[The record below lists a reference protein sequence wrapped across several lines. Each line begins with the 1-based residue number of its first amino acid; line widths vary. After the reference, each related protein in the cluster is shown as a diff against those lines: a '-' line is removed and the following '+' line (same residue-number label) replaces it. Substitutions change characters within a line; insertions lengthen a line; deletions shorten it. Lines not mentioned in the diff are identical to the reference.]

1 MSIPFVG
8 RRVGFPFILAT
19 SAVLIAGCSAYFSV
33 LGLGLLFASS
43 IPVMIM
49 AATLEIGKLV
59 AASFLYRYWQAIQTS
74 LKFYLTTALL
84 VLIGITS
91 LGNYGYLARAYEKTN
106 DEIFLTESQITQL
119 EVEAADLQARIDVAR
134 TQSTQTQGASRED
147 AVRLQ
152 QRVAQEKEALVQ
164 ALARI
169 ESARTAA
176 NARRTND
183 AKAAS
188 DRASEQGTALAK
200 SVAGDEATIAGLI
213 KRLEVLD
220 RAVDAYTAQ
229 GTTGLIFKTDG
240 IKLGQELRAEQ
251 AEERAAIAA
260 DLERARARFERV
272 REEQLKLATTS
283 SAEIRSIDERL
294 RDELRQLDNEAAEAR
309 KTSAV
314 AVLTLEQQLGA
325 LQEQLDS
332 RSASGE
338 SRVEVLASQLRERTL
353 QIQAL
358 KDRIQ
363 GSDIG
368 TYRFIARAFDTSAD
382 VVVKWL
388 IFAIVMVF
396 DPLAVTLVIAFNV
409 ALLREANK
417 DTTFVSGSG
426 SASAAAPSART
437 SSGTVLRGWVGILLA
452 ILSTLLVGLS
462 VWAFWPTGKPL
473 VGLGGREHLRLVPGD
488 SFAVAAFRPA
498 RPEVDLRANTED
510 APQPAPLVRTTPD
523 PVLKAALGEVGGQI
537 ATRALQDLAAGPLD
551 PEAAVIVFAKHP
563 TRQPGED
570 GETPVMLCGIVVRIT
585 DRAAAEASLA
595 RLAEQMRTVLRPDG
609 TNPVALTRNRAM
621 VRHAGGRFL
630 DPEGGFFSFG
640 VTDTSAILMIE
651 LGGDPLAPTIGA
663 EMRRCLSL
671 AAGQDQSQESLP
683 PGAFGSEV
691 GVSLWLDVERF
702 FRRLPMGD
710 ATQARY
716 DELRAAVNYELRL
729 SVRLTGPDQVGILAR
744 YDYRQGRQPRLNLK
758 PGESI
763 LGTVPEDDAARLLRG
778 ATELLDLDV
787 LAERF
792 REVLGTEGTKVGVRQ
807 VLVEKSDTSNRS
819 SQFLLTA
826 RLEDQSEQPLA
837 GVLLTLFR

>member
-1 MSIPFVG
+1 MSIPIVG

-106 DEIFLTESQITQL
+106 DEIFLTENQITQL

-152 QRVAQEKEALVQ
+152 QRVAQEKEALDQ

-169 ESARTAA
+169 ESARNAA

-251 AEERAAIAA
+251 AEERAAIAT

-294 RDELRQLDNEAAEAR
+294 RDELRQLDSEAAEAR
-309 KTSAV
+309 KSSAA

-338 SRVEVLASQLRERTL
+338 TRVEVLASQLRERTL

-368 TYRFIARAFDTSAD
+368 TYRFIARAFDTTAD

-417 DTTFVSGSG
+417 DTTFVAGG
-426 SASAAAPSART
+426 NPASASASRRAQPAS
-437 SSGTVLRGWVGILLA
+437 VLRGWVGILLA
-452 ILSTLLVGLS
+452 VLSTLLVGLS

-473 VGLGGREHLRLVPGD
+473 VGQSGREHFQLVPGD

-498 RPEVDLRANTED
+498 RPTVDLRANTED
-510 APQPAPLVRTTPD
+510 APEAAPLVRTTPD
-523 PVLKAALGEVGGQI
+523 PVLKAVLGEVGGQI
-537 ATRALQDLAAGPLD
+537 ATQALQDLAAGPLD

-570 GETPVMLCGIVVRIT
+570 GETPVMLCGVVVRIT

-595 RLAEQMRTVLRPDG
+595 RLAEQMRTVLRPEG

-630 DPEGGFFSFG
+630 DPEGGFFTFG

-683 PGAFGSEV
+683 PGAFGSEI

-716 DELRAAVNYELRL
+716 EELRAAVNYELRL

-763 LGTVPEDDAARLLRG
+763 LGTIPEDDAARLLRG